1 MQEALDL
8 AKKGHGHVK
17 TNPLVGCVIVRDNQV
32 IARGYHHEYG
42 GLHAERDALN
52 NARASV
58 VGATAYVT
66 LEPCCHQGKQPA
78 CTQALIA
85 AGIQKVVVAVG
96 DPNPKVDGGGI
107 RQLLDAGI
115 EVQVGLLEDQARK
128 LNQAFFH
135 YIKTGLPL
143 IALKYAMT
151 ADGKIA
157 TTTGG
162 SRWITDVA
170 AREHVHH
177 LRHDYSGIMVG
188 IGTVL
193 ADDPLLTARFE
204 GAVNPS
210 RIVVDST
217 LRIALA
223 SQLVQTARD
232 VPTIVAT
239 TSESKEKIRAL
250 EELGV
255 KVVNVGQVNKQVD
268 LPVLVKK
275 LADLGITS
283 ILVEGGARL
292 NAALLQNGLV
302 NKLYTY
308 LAPKLFGGQDAL
320 SPVWDMG
327 VESPDQAVAL
337 KIIETRKIG
346 PDLFIESE
354 VI

>member
-157 TTTGG
+157 TTTGA

>member
-302 NKLYTY
+302 NKLYIY

>member
-157 TTTGG
+157 TTTGA

-210 RIVVDST
+210 RIVVDSK
-217 LRIALA
+217 LRIPLE

>member
-78 CTQALIA
+78 CTEALIE
-85 AGIQKVVVAVG
+85 AGIQKVVVATG
-96 DPNPKVDGGGI
+96 DPNPKVAGGGI
-107 RQLLDAGI
+107 KQLLDAGI

-157 TTTGG
+157 TTTGK
-162 SRWITDVA
+162 SKWITDVA
-170 AREHVHH
+170 AREHVHQ
-177 LRHDYSGIMVG
+177 LRHVYSGIMVG

-223 SQLVQTARD
+223 SQLVQTACD

-320 SPVWDMG
+320 SPVWDMSI
-327 VESPDQAVAL
+327 ESPDQAVAL

-346 PDLFIESE
+346 PDLLIESE